1 MENTPE
7 GIDSRIND
15 AEEQRSELE
24 DRMVE
29 ISAME
34 QNKQKR
40 MKIKNEDSLRDLQD
54 NNRCTSIRIIEV
66 PERKK
71 RQDLSKYL
79 KR

>member
-1 MENTPE
+1 MNNTI

-66 PERKK
+66 PEGKK